1 MILGVDGDKSS
12 VDLAATVMT
21 SVDATRK
28 HIKSYIYTLTCMQC
42 SLVLD
47 GIMNQLILTSVF
59 LDHLVDQLV
68 CTLVTFDCT
77 LEAGSFCFIEY

>member
-59 LDHLVDQLV
+59 LDHLVDQYVPWSPLTV
-68 CTLVTFDCT
+68 RLR
-77 LEAGSFCFIEY
+77 LEVFAS